1 MIEPALSVERIE
13 ALETRAAYQEKA
25 FEDLDASLTEAWRAI
40 EALKR
45 QVAGLKD
52 RLTDAEAATPAPP
65 EKRPPHF

>member
-25 FEDLDASLTEAWRAI
+25 CEDLDASLAEAWREI

-45 QVAGLKD
+45 QVADLKD
-52 RLTDAEAATPAPP
+52 RLAEAEAAVPGPP